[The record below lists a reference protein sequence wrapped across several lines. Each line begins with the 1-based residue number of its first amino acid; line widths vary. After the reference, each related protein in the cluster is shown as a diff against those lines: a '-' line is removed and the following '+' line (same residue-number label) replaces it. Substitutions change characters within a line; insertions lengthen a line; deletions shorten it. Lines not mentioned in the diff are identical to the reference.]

1 METDYLKLC
10 EVDIPARR
18 FTLTSDQS
26 EQQILNC
33 DDSEQFMRVLAFVR
47 ATFQVNEVTYKY

>member
-1 METDYLKLC
+1 MEDYLKQC

-18 FTLTSDQS
+18 FILTSDQS

-33 DDSEQFMRVLAFVR
+33 DDTEQFMRVLEFVR
-47 ATFQVNEVTYKY
+47 ATCQVNEVTYKY